1 MYCIQV
7 AATREPG
14 TPAGPGHR
22 GQERAEQDIP
32 GDGVHGPGLPAR
44 VPPLQGPPVRH
55 QEGPD
60 RFCLVS
66 SCHALFGLSFCS
78 TSLDAHKKNPC
89 LIHPH

>member
-1 MYCIQV
+1 MQV

-14 TPAGPGHR
+14 APAGPGHR

-32 GDGVHGPGLPAR
+32 GHRVHGAGLTTR
-44 VPPLQGPPVRH
+44 VPPLQGPSVRH

-66 SCHALFGLSFCS
+66 ISHALFGLFFCS
-78 TSLDAHKKNPC
+78 TYLDARK
-89 LIHPH
+89 

>member
-1 MYCIQV
+1 MQV

-14 TPAGPGHR
+14 APAGPGHR

-32 GDGVHGPGLPAR
+32 GDRVYGPGLPTR
-44 VPPLQGPPVRH
+44 VPSLQGPPVRH

-66 SCHALFGLSFCS
+66 SCLALLRSVFRSSLFFSSIF
-78 TSLDAHKKNPC
+78 LDARK
-89 LIHPH
+89 